1 MERERERGLGPETRA
16 IIQAMQK
23 QRGQSR
29 DRYTH
34 CKCIQVALIP
44 TELLKSNPQR
54 IYYFI
59 QNIDAANFI
68 AVAPQNNVA
77 VGGNTLSEGTRILAG
92 DYMED
97 TDDLGPVW
105 GIADTAA
112 VFVIIVEVIENI
124 GGSAHG

>member
-1 MERERERGLGPETRA
+1 MERERGLGPETRA
-16 IIQAMQK
+16 IIQAIQNV
-23 QRGQSR
+23 RGNSR

-34 CKCIQVALIP
+34 CKCIQVALVP
-44 TELLKSNPQR
+44 TELLKRNSHR

-77 VGGNTLSEGTRILAG
+77 VGGNTLSEGVPILAG

-97 TDDLGPVW
+97 TDDLDAVW

-112 VFVIIVEVIENI
+112 VFVVIVEVIEHVGENT
-124 GGSAHG
+124 HG